1 MEGVTRID
9 DILCVCVCNLCI
21 YTHLCRDSHFPC
33 GFVMCEALPLQHARH
48 FAFHLV
54 QLFENLKHRAV
65 SSHNF
70 S

>member
-54 QLFENLKHRAV
+54 QLF
-65 SSHNF
+65 
-70 S
+70 